1 MNKINSIQQKS
12 KKLHGDVYKKALL
25 AMAVLAAM
33 SVMIYSVSTA
43 WYSNVA
49 ETKGMVIETDVW
61 GFDGQV
67 QVKEAAAPVAPGG
80 MGFVNMQISNDSDQ
94 VNMLYVSVDKSGMSE
109 ELQKRIYFYAPAAT
123 QVGKE
128 TVGKVYLSPYNS
140 FAYTVMPKS
149 TLLLSQE
156 HTAATPVCYEWV
168 YDMVGYYVYGTL
180 SKAGDRYTFTGR
192 DSTLQP
198 EYIRPVVYDFSKAT
212 FDENGNLLTVD
223 GSTTTRKFLD
233 KLAETDGYDAIGA
246 KEGGSNYYPVSV
258 KDNADG
264 TKTGVWVYLCT
275 RSEVEKATE
284 LDTRIGEYAYL
295 VKNDRSPAKEYDD
308 IKALKYNAQIHVT
321 AQTLRTVETNVEDQ
335 KSLLEA
341 LSAPDSGEDYQK
353 ICLTKDLEV
362 TNALK
367 IAENKKVVLDLNGKS
382 ILCSGTTASD
392 PVLDIAPNSQVTVIN
407 GTINGAGR
415 ETAVHVVGADAAFS
429 EVTIQGRL
437 LIDDSLSANT
447 QNRTSLV
454 RLYRSE
460 LTADGADQVG
470 IHVFGNGEKSS
481 QSTAVIVE
489 NSKIKASFIGICGN
503 GSDAYYGTEI
513 QIKDSSVSGTWAGIY
528 QPQRSS
534 RLTVFGGSVIEGF
547 TAIAVKGGSVIVRD
561 STVRATAK
569 PGAEGLFKNPTDAQL
584 SKNGFIDTG
593 AAVYVEANYAWADKI
608 RVELTKSTIS
618 SQVNTPVLKLGP
630 QKDKVVLTQVDVKQ

>member
-1 MNKINSIQQKS
+1 MSKINSIQQKS

-25 AMAVLAAM
+25 AMAVLAAL
-33 SVMIYSVSTA
+33 SVLIYSVSTA
-43 WYSNVA
+43 WYSNIA

-80 MGFVNMQISNDSDQ
+80 IGFVNMQISNDSDQ
-94 VNMLYVSVDKSGMSE
+94 INTLYVSVDKSGMSE

-180 SKAGDRYTFTGR
+180 SEAGGRYTFTGR

-223 GSTTTRKFLD
+223 GSTTTREFLN
-233 KLAETDGYDAIGA
+233 KLAETDGYDAIGD
-246 KEGGSNYYPVSV
+246 KEGDSNYYPVSV

-295 VKNDRSPAKEYDD
+295 VKNDRNPKGYDD

-321 AQTLRTVETNVEDQ
+321 AQTLRTEETNVEDQ
-335 KSLLEA
+335 KSLLAA
-341 LSAPDSGEDYQK
+341 LSAPDSGEAYQK

-382 ILCSGTTASD
+382 ILCSGTAASD

-470 IHVFGNGEKSS
+470 IHVFGNGGKSS

-561 STVRATAK
+561 STVRATAE
-569 PGAEGLFKNPTDAQL
+569 PGATGLFKNPTDAQL

-618 SQVNTPVLKLGP
+618 SRANEPVLVLGP
-630 QKDKVVLTQVDVKQ
+630 QKEKITLTQVEVRQ

>member
-1 MNKINSIQQKS
+1 MSKINSIQQKS
-12 KKLHGDVYKKALL
+12 EKLHGDVYKKALL
-25 AMAVLAAM
+25 AMAVLATLG
-33 SVMIYSVSTA
+33 VLIYSVSTA
-43 WYSNVA
+43 WYSNIA

-80 MGFVNMQISNDSDQ
+80 IGFVNMQISNDSDQ
-94 VNMLYVSVDKSGMSE
+94 INTLYVSVDKSGMSE
-109 ELQKRIYFYAPAAT
+109 ELQKRFYFYAPAAT
-123 QVGKE
+123 QVGEE

-180 SKAGDRYTFTGR
+180 SEARGRYTFTGR

-223 GSTTTRKFLD
+223 GSTTTREFLN
-233 KLAETDGYDAIGA
+233 KLDETDGYDAIGA

-258 KDNADG
+258 KTNADG

-295 VKNDRSPAKEYDD
+295 VKNDRSTEGYDD

-335 KSLLEA
+335 ESLLAA
-341 LSAPDSGEDYQK
+341 LSDSGEAYQK

-382 ILCSGTTASD
+382 ILCSGTAASD

-470 IHVFGNGEKSS
+470 IHVFGNGENSS

-489 NSKIKASFIGICGN
+489 N
-503 GSDAYYGTEI
+503 
-513 QIKDSSVSGTWAGIY
+513 
-528 QPQRSS
+528 R
-534 RLTVFGGSVIEGF
+534 
-547 TAIAVKGGSVIVRD
+547 
-561 STVRATAK
+561 
-569 PGAEGLFKNPTDAQL
+569 
-584 SKNGFIDTG
+584 
-593 AAVYVEANYAWADKI
+593 
-608 RVELTKSTIS
+608 
-618 SQVNTPVLKLGP
+618 
-630 QKDKVVLTQVDVKQ
+630 

>member
-1 MNKINSIQQKS
+1 MSKINSIQQKS
-12 KKLHGDVYKKALL
+12 EKLHGDVYKKALL
-25 AMAVLAAM
+25 AMAVLATLG
-33 SVMIYSVSTA
+33 VLIYSVSTA
-43 WYSNVA
+43 WYSNIA

-80 MGFVNMQISNDSDQ
+80 IGFVNMQISNDSDQ
-94 VNMLYVSVDKSGMSE
+94 INTLYVSVDKSGMSE
-109 ELQKRIYFYAPAAT
+109 ELQKRFYFYAPAAT
-123 QVGKE
+123 QVGEE
-128 TVGKVYLSPYNS
+128 TVDKVYLSPYSS

-180 SKAGDRYTFTGR
+180 SEAQDRYTFTGR

-223 GSTTTRKFLD
+223 GSTTTREFLD

-258 KDNADG
+258 KTNADG

-295 VKNDRSPAKEYDD
+295 VKNERSTEGYDD
-308 IKALKYNAQIHVT
+308 IKALKYNVQVHVT
-321 AQTLRTVETNVEDQ
+321 AQNLRTVETNVADQ
-335 KSLLEA
+335 ESLLAA
-341 LSAPDSGEDYQK
+341 LSAPDSGETYQK

-362 TNALK
+362 TDALK
-367 IAENKKVVLDLNGKS
+367 IAENKKVVLDLNGKL
-382 ILCSGTTASD
+382 ILCSGTAASD
-392 PVLDIAPNSQVTVIN
+392 PVLDIAPNSQVTVMN

-415 ETAVHVVGADAAFS
+415 ETAVHVVGADVAFS

-437 LIDDSLSANT
+437 LIDDSLSVNT
-447 QNRTSLV
+447 QNKTSLV

-470 IHVFGNGEKSS
+470 IHVFGNGENSS

-489 NSKIKASFIGICGN
+489 NSKIEASLIGICGN
-503 GSDAYYGTEI
+503 GSDAYYGTDI
-513 QIKDSSVSGTWAGIY
+513 QIKDSTISGTWAGIY
-528 QPQRSS
+528 QPQRGS

-561 STVRATAK
+561 SAVRATAE
-569 PGAEGLFKNPTDAQL
+569 PGAKDLLKNPTDAQM
-584 SKNGFIDTG
+584 SKNGFVDTG
-593 AAVYVEANYAWADKI
+593 AAVYVEANYNWADSI
-608 RVELTKSTIS
+608 RVKINNSTVS
-618 SQVNTPVLKLGP
+618 SAVNTPVLVLGP

>member
-1 MNKINSIQQKS
+1 MSKINSIQQKS

-25 AMAVLAAM
+25 AMAVLAAL
-33 SVMIYSVSTA
+33 SVLIYSVSTA
-43 WYSNVA
+43 WYSNIA

-80 MGFVNMQISNDSDQ
+80 IGFVNMQISNDSDQ
-94 VNMLYVSVDKSGMSE
+94 INTLYVSVDKSGMSE

-180 SKAGDRYTFTGR
+180 AEKQGKYSFAGK
-192 DSTLQP
+192 DSASQP
-198 EYIRPVVYDFSKAT
+198 IYLRPVTYDFTKAT
-212 FDENGNLLTVD
+212 FDDSGNLATVD
-223 GSTTTRKFLD
+223 GTTTTQEFLNT
-233 KLAETDGYDAIGA
+233 LAKKDGY
-246 KEGGSNYYPVSV
+246 EGLGTREGSSNYYPVSV
-258 KDNADG
+258 KENGDG
-264 TKTGVWVYLCT
+264 TKTGVWIYLCT
-275 RSEVEKATE
+275 QTEIEKATE
-284 LDTRIGEYAYL
+284 LDTRIGEYAYR
-295 VKNDRSPAKEYDD
+295 VKNELSIEDYGD
-308 IKALKYNAQIHVT
+308 IKALKYNVQVHVT
-321 AQTLRTVETNVEDQ
+321 AQNLRTVETNVADQ
-335 KSLLEA
+335 ESLLAA
-341 LSAPDSGEDYQK
+341 LSAPDSGEAYQK

-382 ILCSGTTASD
+382 ILCSGTAASD
-392 PVLDIAPNSQVTVIN
+392 PVLDIAPNSQVTVMN

-447 QNRTSLV
+447 QNKTSLV

-470 IHVFGNGEKSS
+470 IHVFGNGGKSS

-503 GSDAYYGTEI
+503 GSDAYYGTDI
-513 QIKDSSVSGTWAGIY
+513 QIKDSSVSGKWAGIY
-528 QPQRSS
+528 QPQQKSKLS
-534 RLTVFGGSVIEGF
+534 VFGNSMVEGI
-547 TAIAVKGGSVIVRD
+547 TALAIKGGTVTVLD
-561 STVRATAK
+561 STVQSTA
-569 PGAEGLFKNPTDAQL
+569 ESTTNGLIKNPTDTQL
-584 SKNGFIDTG
+584 SKNGFVDTG

-608 RVELTKSTIS
+608 RVELTNSTIS
-618 SQVNTPVLKLGP
+618 SQANTPVLVLGP
-630 QKDKVVLTQVDVKQ
+630 QKEKVTLTQVEVRQ